1 VTVKEHIAV
10 GTRPACEGRAS
21 ARFRRL
27 GHQ

>member
-10 GTRPACEGRAS
+10 GTRPACGGRAS
-21 ARFRRL
+21 ERSRRL